1 MSDFKANMRQIGVF
15 TNFSRNRMCD
25 SGEWRLSKGQS
36 NTKQVATVMVATD
49 SIVTAAQIILL
60 YSPGGA
66 NVITI

>member
-1 MSDFKANMRQIGVF
+1 
-15 TNFSRNRMCD
+15 MCD

-66 NVITI
+66 SVITI